1 MSIASHIRLW
11 VILFLFSLTLN
22 PFLRRGDTM
31 IQFVESEIE
40 ITRSALGESWTN
52 AVLKQANVL
61 FNESPVQIA
70 VKVAEKGVYN
80 KEQQDKYK
88 LFTSESGGGG
98 ALFKMMNGIFTGF
111 IQSLYIVCLRLLI
124 VMSWFAL
131 LVPIMFAAFYDGY
144 TPRIIKSYT
153 FGSIRP
159 ATFSLMLWIV
169 MPMLFAPLFYLS
181 APFNINPT
189 IVPIWV
195 CLALLP
201 TSILIANSQPI
212 FGQR

>member
-1 MSIASHIRLW
+1 M
-11 VILFLFSLTLN
+11 FLFSLTLN
-22 PFLRRGDTM
+22 PFLRRGDSM
-31 IQFVESEIE
+31 IEFVENEVQ
-40 ITRSALGESWTN
+40 ITRAALGDNWTN
-52 AVLKQANVL
+52 AILKQANVL
-61 FNESPVQIA
+61 FNESPVQMA
-70 VKVAEKGVYN
+70 VKVAEKGVYS

-88 LFTSESGGGG
+88 LFTSETGSGG

-124 VMSWFAL
+124 VLSWFAL
-131 LVPIMFAAFYDGY
+131 LVPIMFAAVYDGY
-144 TPRIIKSYT
+144 TQRVIKSYN

-159 ATFSLMLWIV
+159 ATFSLMLWVV
-169 MPMLFAPLFYLS
+169 MPMMFVPLFYLS

-189 IVPIWV
+189 VVPIWV

-201 TSILIANSQPI
+201 TSILIANSQPV

>member
-1 MSIASHIRLW
+1 MIEFVENEISITRNAL
-11 VILFLFSLTLN
+11 
-22 PFLRRGDTM
+22 GDTW
-31 IQFVESEIE
+31 
-40 ITRSALGESWTN
+40 AK
-52 AVLKQANVL
+52 AVIKQANVL

-70 VKVAEKGVYN
+70 VKVAEKGVYS
-80 KEQQDKYK
+80 KEQQDRYK
-88 LFTSESGGGG
+88 LFTSETGSGG

-124 VMSWFAL
+124 VMSWFVL
-131 LVPIMFAAFYDGY
+131 LVPIMFAAVYDGY
-144 TPRIIKSYT
+144 TQRVIKSYN

-181 APFNINPT
+181 APFNISPT

>member
-1 MSIASHIRLW
+1 MSIASHVRLW

-22 PFLRRGDTM
+22 PFLRRGDSM
-31 IQFVESEIE
+31 IEFVENEVQ
-40 ITRSALGESWTN
+40 ITRAALGDNWTN
-52 AVLKQANVL
+52 AILKQANVL

-70 VKVAEKGVYN
+70 VKVAEKGVYS
-80 KEQQDKYK
+80 KEQQDNYK
-88 LFTSESGGGG
+88 LFSSETGSGG

-124 VMSWFAL
+124 VLSWFAL
-131 LVPIMFAAFYDGY
+131 LVPIIFAAVYDGY
-144 TPRIIKSYT
+144 TQRVIKSYN

-159 ATFSLMLWIV
+159 ATFSLMLWVV
-169 MPMLFAPLFYLS
+169 MPMMFVPLFYLS
-181 APFNINPT
+181 APFNISPT
-189 IVPIWV
+189 VVPLWV

-201 TSILIANSQPI
+201 TSILIANSQPV

>member
-1 MSIASHIRLW
+1 
-11 VILFLFSLTLN
+11 
-22 PFLRRGDTM
+22 M
-31 IQFVESEIE
+31 IEFVENEVQ
-40 ITRSALGESWTN
+40 ITRAALGDNWTN
-52 AVLKQANVL
+52 AILKQANVL
-61 FNESPVQIA
+61 FNESPVQMA
-70 VKVAEKGVYN
+70 VKVAEKGVYS

-88 LFTSESGGGG
+88 LFTSETGSGG

-124 VMSWFAL
+124 VLSWFAL
-131 LVPIMFAAFYDGY
+131 LVPIMFAAVYDGY
-144 TPRIIKSYT
+144 TQRVIKSYN

-159 ATFSLMLWIV
+159 ATFSLMLWVV
-169 MPMLFAPLFYLS
+169 MPMMFVPLFYLS

-189 IVPIWV
+189 VVPIWV

-201 TSILIANSQPI
+201 TSILIANSQPV